1 MTDIKSI
8 SLACRVV
15 MDMHALNNEGN
26 ESNRLMTRQVGVV
39 TPATDEAG
47 QLQTNPNGTMQ
58 YRRDVVNA
66 ISGDM
71 NKHIFADAYRN
82 IALDRKL
89 PMNPYS
95 QALDPARIMADPNFE
110 GYVVEKDGKNA
121 AHSVEEIIDQ
131 LLTCALTDV
140 CGIMI
145 TAGGQSIKRKS
156 AVEFGWTIGL
166 PDITQVEEFIH
177 ARHAITRL
185 TRIKADKASSKEEV
199 AKAAAQKEANT
210 GQMIFNR
217 PASSGVYAFV
227 AHLDVGAIGFNDAS
241 QQYPEAVNMA
251 YTDDAQTVA
260 INRAER
266 LRAALIALAQ
276 TVLHPKGALTSTQLP
291 HVVDLEGFVSLS
303 SSAAAAPLISPLS
316 NDFIERAIQTKDL
329 LNRLHG
335 DETVQVQPFEGSAGL
350 LERMATI
357 VENSQPGRYTRYA

>member
-1 MTDIKSI
+1 MTNIKSI

-26 ESNRLMTRQVGVV
+26 ESNRLMTRQVGIV
-39 TPATDEAG
+39 TPTYAE
-47 QLQTNPNGTMQ
+47 NSPMQ

-71 NKHIFADAYRN
+71 NKHIFADAFRN
-82 IALDRKL
+82 IGLDL
-89 PMNPYS
+89 GLAMNPYS

-110 GYVVEKDGKNA
+110 VYVTKKDGKSL
-121 AHSVEEIIDQ
+121 AHSVEEVIDQ

-156 AVEFGWTIGL
+156 AVEFGWTLGL
-166 PDITQVEEFIH
+166 PEITQVEEFIH

-185 TRIKADKASSKEEV
+185 TRTKAEKGSSDKEV
-199 AKAAAQKEANT
+199 AKAAAEKEANT

-227 AHLDVGAIGFNDAS
+227 AHLDVGAIGFNDAT
-241 QQYPEAVNMA
+241 QKYPESIKID
-251 YTDDAQTVA
+251 YKDDGTEVP
-260 INRAER
+260 INRPER
-266 LRAALIALAQ
+266 LRAALLALAQ

-291 HVVDLEGFVSLS
+291 HVVDLEGFLSVS

-316 NDFIERAIQTKDL
+316 EDFIGRGQQTAAL

-335 DETVQVQPFEGSAGL
+335 AETVSVRPFAGSEGL
-350 LERMATI
+350 LAQMADL
-357 VENSQPGRYTRYA
+357 VDGSEPGTYTRID